1 MYIYGTFKDINNV
14 DITVH
19 IVTNEDKTKTLVIGK
34 DGVFFGE
41 DPIKIETDNEDT
53 FDSIIRKSCKISLV
67 TEKYVGDLLWS
78 PNARKK

>member
-19 IVTNEDKTKTLVIGK
+19 IVTNEDKTKTLEIGK

-41 DPIKIETDNEDT
+41 T
-53 FDSIIRKSCKISLV
+53 L
-67 TEKYVGDLLWS
+67 
-78 PNARKK
+78 